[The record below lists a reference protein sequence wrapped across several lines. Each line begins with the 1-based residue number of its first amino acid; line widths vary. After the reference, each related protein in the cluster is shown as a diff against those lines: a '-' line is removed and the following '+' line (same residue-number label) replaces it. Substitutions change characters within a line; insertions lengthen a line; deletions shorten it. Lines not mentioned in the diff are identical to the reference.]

1 MRFSKLAAAALVGV
15 AALGLSACATGLN
28 TEVTRYQAMPAPQ
41 GQTFTVIPGEG
52 MARMGGLEFQRY
64 AGIVAQ
70 QLAARGFQ
78 PATDPKAAT
87 MVVQLGYNVDHGHQV
102 IDPDPFGGPFGGPF
116 FRPRFG
122 FYSPFYYGW
131 GDPFMGDSLLDSH
144 VEYGGEVDMHI
155 RAAGTGQPLFD
166 GRAQARAGTNRLDRV
181 LPPLIEALF
190 TGFPGQNGENVRI
203 TIPAHP
209 AHA

>member
-1 MRFSKLAAAALVGV
+1 
-15 AALGLSACATGLN
+15 
-28 TEVTRYQAMPAPQ
+28 
-41 GQTFTVIPGEG
+41 
-52 MARMGGLEFQRY
+52 
-64 AGIVAQ
+64 
-70 QLAARGFQ
+70 
-78 PATDPKAAT
+78 
-87 MVVQLGYNVDHGHQV
+87 
-102 IDPDPFGGPFGGPF
+102 
-116 FRPRFG
+116 
-122 FYSPFYYGW
+122 
-131 GDPFMGDSLLDSH
+131 MGDAFLDSH

>member
-1 MRFSKLAAAALVGV
+1 MRISKMATAAFIAVS
-15 AALGLSACATGLN
+15 ALGLSACATGLS

-41 GQTFTVIPGEG
+41 GQTFTVVPGEG
-52 MARMGGLEFQRY
+52 MAKMGGLEFERY

-78 PATDPKAAT
+78 PAADPKAAT
-87 MVVQLGYNVDHGHQV
+87 MIVQLGYNVDHGHQV
-102 IDPDPFGGPFGGPF
+102 YDPDPFGGPFGGAMF
-116 FRPRFG
+116 GPRFG

-131 GDPFMGDSLLDSH
+131 NDPFWGEDTFDSH

-155 RAAGTGQPLFD
+155 RAAATGQPLFD
-166 GRAQARAGTNRLDRV
+166 GRALARSGTNRLDRV

-190 TGFPGQNGENVRI
+190 TGFPGRNGEDVRI
-203 TIPAHP
+203 TIPAR
-209 AHA
+209 A

>member
-1 MRFSKLAAAALVGV
+1 MRISTLAAAALVGV
-15 AALGLSACATGLN
+15 AALSLSACATGLN

-52 MARMGGLEFQRY
+52 MAKMGGLEFQRY
-64 AGIVAQ
+64 AGLVAQ

-78 PATDPKAAT
+78 PSTDPKAAT
-87 MVVQLGYNVDHGHQV
+87 MVVHLGYNVDHGHQV

-131 GDPFMGDSLLDSH
+131 GDPFMGDSFLDSH
-144 VEYGGEVDMHI
+144 TEYGGEVDMHI
-155 RAAGTGQPLFD
+155 RAVGSGQPLFD
-166 GRAQARAGTNRLDRV
+166 GTRERSHCHILQRYRSRRSAYSDRAAFAARRQLELDR
-181 LPPLIEALF
+181 AR
-190 TGFPGQNGENVRI
+190 TGRKPV
-203 TIPAHP
+203 
-209 AHA
+209 